1 MLSLSVSREKAV
13 FLEHFGFLFKSAV
26 TQSYWF
32 SRRRRGRVISRHNFC
47 EWYMKDGVFP
57 YSFISLILI
66 QDVEGA
72 KWVLIHFKFNYVL
85 YNYIT
90 PGAFPARYKT
100 KLNGYKYTSRTKRT
114 KTNIILKHTW
124 CKIFWCFLFLIHFNP
139 FWRPLN
145 IINAKKTAENC
156 SWLVGSVVVW
166 WCCNFL

>member
-1 MLSLSVSREKAV
+1 MKDAALRLD
-13 FLEHFGFLFKSAV
+13 LEAQFFTTYWRTQPPALRFTFRIFKSAV

-114 KTNIILKHTW
+114 KTNIILKTNTHDV
-124 CKIFWCFLFLIHFNP
+124 KFFDVFYF
-139 FWRPLN
+139 
-145 IINAKKTAENC
+145 
-156 SWLVGSVVVW
+156 
-166 WCCNFL
+166 